1 MQIRM
6 NRLKAMMLSM
16 AFLVTACGG
25 GSSDDGAGGDTGF
38 SNNLSGSWTGELSA
52 PGIATIPVGVVID
65 QPVAG
70 SLVSIRHAEVSLN
83 GIVTAEGVPYPFTGT
98 KDGNSVTIEFVAS
111 GSTYVLTGALS
122 SANAMN
128 GNFTSE
134 PAGVAGTWQLTR

>member
-1 MQIRM
+1 MRIRM
-6 NRLKAMMLSM
+6 ERLKAVMLSM

-25 GSSDDGAGGDTGF
+25 GSSDTGAGEDTGF
-38 SNNLSGSWTGELSA
+38 TNDLSGSWTGELSA
-52 PGIATIPVGVVID
+52 PGIGTIPIGVVIN

-70 SLVSIRHAEVSLN
+70 SLISIRHAEVSLN
-83 GIVTAEGVPYPFTGT
+83 GIVTGEGVPYPFTGT

-111 GSTYVLTGALS
+111 GSTSVLTGELT

-128 GNFTSE
+128 GNFTSD

>member
-6 NRLKAMMLSM
+6 ERLKAVMLSM
-16 AFLVTACGG
+16 VFLVTACGG
-25 GSSDDGAGGDTGF
+25 GSSDDGAGGNTGF
-38 SNNLSGSWTGELSA
+38 TDNLTGSWTGALSA
-52 PGIATIPVGVVID
+52 PGIGTIPID
-65 QPVAG
+65 VDINQPVAG

-98 KDGNSVTIEFVAS
+98 KNGNSVTIEFVAS
-111 GSTYVLTGALS
+111 GSTSVLTGALS

-134 PAGVAGTWQLTR
+134 PAGVAGTWELTR